1 MVPGTPFAEER
12 RPGGALWLA
21 ALVTIVALL
30 IGLVVGAVGV
40 LLLVR
45 PRLREAQAERL
56 EARALAEEARL
67 LERRAV
73 EAEALLQ
80 AERGSLDERV
90 ANSVRAAS
98 TEALQQSSTAFLDL
112 AQTKL
117 DAYVAP
123 LRESLG
129 KVERQVGALE
139 SARREAYGALTESV
153 RQLRSDQERLR
164 TETGNLV
171 TALRAPHVRGRW
183 GEIQL
188 RRVIEM
194 AGMLQHCDFE
204 EQVSTA
210 DDEGRVLR
218 PDVVVRL
225 PGGKSVVID
234 SKVPLAA
241 YLDAFAEHRTEDER
255 RASLA
260 DHARH
265 VREHIQRLGQKTYW
279 RQLPATP
286 EFVVMFLPDET
297 FLRAALEQDASLVEL
312 AVANNVIPASPTNLI
327 GLLRAVHYGWQQET
341 IAESARQVS
350 DLGRELY
357 KRLST
362 MGAHVARLGKSLDG
376 AVKAYNETVGSLE
389 TRVLPQARAFER
401 HGITGIEA
409 PELTPIDRQA
419 RALVAPELVGDE
431 RPALETLPTDAHAA

>member
-1 MVPGTPFAEER
+1 MSSGDGGSLRLRPR
-12 RPGGALWLA
+12 RALPLA
-21 ALVTIVALL
+21 TLVTIVALL
-30 IGLVVGAVGV
+30 IGLVAGAVGV
-40 LLLVR
+40 LLLLR
-45 PRLREAQAERL
+45 PRLLEAQVRQQETR
-56 EARALAEEARL
+56 E

-73 EAEALLQ
+73 EAEALLR
-80 AERGSLDERV
+80 AERGSLDERI

-98 TEALQQSSTAFLDL
+98 SEALQQSSTAFLDL

-129 KVERQVGALE
+129 KVEVQVTALE
-139 SARREAYGALTESV
+139 QARREAYGALNESV
-153 RQLRSDQERLR
+153 RQLRTDQERLR

-194 AGMLQHCDFE
+194 AGMLQHCDFD
-204 EQVSTA
+204 EQVTTS
-210 DDEGRVLR
+210 DDEGRLLR

-225 PGGKSVVID
+225 PGGKNVVID
-234 SKVPLAA
+234 SKVPLVA
-241 YLDAFAEHRTEDER
+241 YLEACAEERTDDER
-255 RASLA
+255 RALLA

-265 VREHIQRLGQKTYW
+265 VREHIQRLGQKAYW
-279 RQLPATP
+279 RQLPSTP

-297 FLRAALEQDASLVEL
+297 FLRVALEHDASLVEM

-357 KRLST
+357 RRLST
-362 MGAHVARLGKSLDG
+362 MGAHVTKLGKSLDG

-401 HGITGIEA
+401 HGITGVEI
-409 PELTPIDRQA
+409 PELQPVDRQA
-419 RALVAPELVGDE
+419 RSLAAPELAADGEPVLE
-431 RPALETLPTDAHAA
+431 ALPSGAHAA